1 MVVTFTCKSCG
12 NQFTHESRDMTLKL
26 TEISC
31 PVCLW
36 SPQESVKK
44 G

>member
-12 NQFTHESRDMTLKL
+12 NQFKHETPDMTLRL
-26 TEISC
+26 PEISC

-44 G
+44 A